1 MSEQKKLIQL
11 KAGEVAKVVSVVGG
25 MQFQKKLESLGIR
38 VGTKLTNV
46 SSHFW
51 RGPITVRVNQSSVA
65 IGYGM
70 ASKILVEIE

>member
-11 KAGEVAKVVSVVGG
+11 KTGESARVVSVVGG
-25 MQFQKKLESLGIR
+25 MQFQRKLESLGIR
-38 VGTKLTNV
+38 AGSKLTKI

-70 ASKILVEIE
+70 ASKILVETE